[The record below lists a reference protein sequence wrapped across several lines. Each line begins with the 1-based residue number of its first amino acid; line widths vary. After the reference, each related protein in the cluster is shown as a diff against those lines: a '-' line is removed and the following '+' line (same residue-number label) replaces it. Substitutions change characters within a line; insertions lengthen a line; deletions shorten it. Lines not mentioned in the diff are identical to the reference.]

1 MENMENFIKTMV
13 EPLVDNKAAVTIE
26 SVEEEDS
33 VTIKLH
39 ADEND
44 LGKIIGKQG
53 RTAKAIRTLVRA
65 ASARDG
71 RKIYV
76 EIL

>member
-1 MENMENFIKTMV
+1 MFFYKKR
-13 EPLVDNKAAVTIE
+13 LLTIE

>member
-1 MENMENFIKTMV
+1 MENFIKTMV

-39 ADEND
+39 ADKND

>member
-13 EPLVDNKAAVTIE
+13 EPLVDNKDAVTIE

-71 RKIYV
+71 KKIYV

>member
-13 EPLVDNKAAVTIE
+13 EPLVDNKDAVTIE